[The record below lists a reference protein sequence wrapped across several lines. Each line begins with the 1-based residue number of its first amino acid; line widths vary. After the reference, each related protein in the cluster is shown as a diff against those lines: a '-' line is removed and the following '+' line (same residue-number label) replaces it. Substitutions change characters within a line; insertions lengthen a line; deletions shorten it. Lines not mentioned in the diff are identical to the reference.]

1 MTFLDFLKQ
10 FIMINNKNELDRISP
25 TWRPFLGNVC
35 TAILD

>member
-1 MTFLDFLKQ
+1 MNLL
-10 FIMINNKNELDRISP
+10 NKNELERISP